1 MTALLSAMLVLP
13 MSAQDRTVKGRV
25 MDDSGSPLPGAS
37 IWVKETSLGTTSN
50 INGEYVIH
58 PVNVKDPVLTVSFVG
73 YTTVEEVVGDRTVID
88 FVLNESTAELE
99 EVVVV
104 GYGVQKKTTMIGSV
118 AQAKGEDLLKTGAVT
133 NVSQAIQG
141 LMPGVVAISS
151 TSKPGDDAAK
161 LIIRG
166 KGTWHNT
173 DPLCLVDGV
182 ERDFNDVDPNEI
194 ESISVLKDAAATAVY
209 GVKGGNGVI
218 IITTKRGLNQRPSIS
233 ISANF
238 GFKQPTMKPEYA
250 DYVTSMKMWNEAVAN
265 DGAWNMLI
273 PESTIA
279 AWENA
284 FATGNY
290 GPDNDYFPEVDWWK
304 EMIKPLGFSQ
314 QYNLNV
320 RGGSNFVKYFVSF
333 AFLNEGDIYRTEKNE
348 IFDPTHNFKRY
359 NWRTN
364 LDFNLTTSTV
374 LSVNLAGKQGNR
386 NQPGYR
392 LDGSYEASFF
402 RELYNDPRHLFP
414 VRYSDGEYGAAIDG
428 MSNLRESFDHGQRM
442 FKSYQNFVDLGLKQ
456 NLNFIT
462 QGLSAQAKFSF
473 TTANESQSRIQK
485 AKGSNFGAGSFGEA
499 NIRYY
504 RKYDYTQPLP
514 DGGYELIENIRFP
527 TNPANWQGERPEV
540 SYDNITGGGYERR
553 IKYEASVNYART
565 FGKHAVTALGVFDRN
580 QIDKLLDGATVNMK
594 YQEREEAWVT
604 RVTYGYAERYLLELN
619 GAYTGS
625 MRFAR
630 DRRFKFFPSYSVAW
644 RISEE
649 SFIKNSVVSQALSNL
664 KIRYS
669 YGTVGFDRNADF
681 FEYVQKYKLASTS
694 PNLQLGSTTANSYG
708 PIIVEDGT
716 ANVNATWETAYKQN
730 LGVDFGLFDNRLTG
744 NADFFKENRKGIIM
758 SQITPAWFGFKDP
771 QANLGETKTHGLEI
785 ELGWNAQTSDDFRYW
800 IKVNFSTNENRVVE
814 RNDPFMMEEYLRKA
828 GKPIDYQTRLGVA
841 GYYGSLDDIYN
852 YASAVEQ
859 TTLLPGDFMYIDYNA
874 DGTII
879 YDDLNDRMPMEKQNY
894 PRTTYGWSMGF
905 SWKNFDFSMMWY
917 GVLGVYKNVADEL
930 LWDLR
935 FGQVENYFAN
945 PDVLNRWTPE
955 TALTASKPTLHA
967 LTASSQYNQRGT
979 TYNYRNASYL
989 RLKNMEV
996 AYTFNQRLI
1005 GKVGMSKCQIYVNA
1019 NNLLTFTNFN
1029 KYIDPESNSA
1039 SLYPLVRRYNIG
1051 LRIGF

>member
-1 MTALLSAMLVLP
+1 MATLLSVAFVLP
-13 MSAQDRTVKGRV
+13 AVAQDHTVTGRV
-25 MDDSGSPLPGAS
+25 MDDSDSPLPGVNIVIKGTTLGVVTDVDGKYA
-37 IWVKETSLGTTSN
+37 ITVPGKET
-50 INGEYVIH
+50 
-58 PVNVKDPVLTVSFVG
+58 VLQFSFVG
-73 YTTVEEVVGDRTVID
+73 YLTQEIEVGDRTVID
-88 FVLNESTAELE
+88 VSLAENVKELE
-99 EVVVV
+99 EIVVV
-104 GYGVQKKTTMIGSV
+104 GYGVQKKATMVGSV
-118 AQAKGEDLLKTGAVT
+118 AQAKGDDLLRTGAVT

-151 TSKPGDDAAK
+151 TSKPGADAAQ

-166 KGTWHNT
+166 KGTWGGTN
-173 DPLCLVDGV
+173 PLCLVDGV

-218 IITTKRGLNQRPSIS
+218 IITTKRGLVQRPSIS
-233 ISANF
+233 LSANF

-250 DYVTSMKMWNEAVAN
+250 DYVTSMNMWNEAVAN
-265 DGAWNMLI
+265 DGTWDMLI

-290 GPDNDYFPEVDWWK
+290 GPNNDYFPEVDWWD

-320 RGGSNFVKYFVSF
+320 RGGSDFVKYFVSF
-333 AFLNEGDIYRTEKNE
+333 AFLNEGDIYRIEKNE

-364 LDFNLTTSTV
+364 LDFNLTKSTV
-374 LSVNLAGKQGNR
+374 LSVNLAGKQGTR

-392 LDGSYEASFF
+392 LDGSYEETFF
-402 RELYNDPRHLFP
+402 RELYSDPRHLFP

-456 NLNFIT
+456 NLDFIT
-462 QGLSAQAKFSF
+462 KGLSAQAKFSF
-473 TTANESQSRIQK
+473 TTANQSQSRIQR

-499 NIRYY
+499 NIRYN
-504 RKYDYTQPLP
+504 RRYDYTQPLP
-514 DGGYELIENIRFP
+514 DGGYELIENNRFP

-540 SYDNITGGGYERR
+540 SYDNITNGGYERR
-553 IKYEASVNYART
+553 VKYEASVNYART
-565 FGKHAVTALGVFDRN
+565 FGKHAVTAMGVFDRN
-580 QIDKLLDGATVNMK
+580 QIDKLLDGSAVNMK

-604 RVTYGYAERYLLELN
+604 RVTYGYAERYLVELN

-630 DRRFKFFPSYSVAW
+630 DKRFKFFPSYSVAW

-649 SFIKNSVVSQALSNL
+649 SFIKNSVVSQALSNF
-664 KIRYS
+664 KVRYS
-669 YGTVGFDRNADF
+669 YGTVGFDRNANF
-681 FEYVQKYKLASTS
+681 FEYVQIYKIADSNPDLS
-694 PNLQLGSTTANSYG
+694 LGSTTVNNYG

-716 ANVNATWETAYKQN
+716 ANLNATWETAYKQN
-730 LGVDFGLFDNRLTG
+730 LGFDFGFFDNRLTG
-744 NADFFKENRKGIIM
+744 NVDLFKESRKGITM
-758 SQITPAWFGFKDP
+758 SQTTPAWFGFKDP
-771 QANLGETKTHGLEI
+771 LANLGKTKTHGLEI
-785 ELGWNAQTSDDFRYW
+785 ELGWNDKAGDDFRYW
-800 IKVNFSTNENRVVE
+800 VKVNFSTNENRVVE
-814 RNDPFMMEEYLRKA
+814 RNDPYLMEEYQRKA

-852 YASAVEQ
+852 YASVSEQ
-859 TTLLPGDFMYIDYNA
+859 TSLTPGDFMYIDYNA
-874 DGTII
+874 DGTVI

-955 TALTASKPTLHA
+955 TASTASKPALHA
-967 LTASSQYNQRGT
+967 STVASQYNQRGT

-989 RLKNMEV
+989 RLKNIEA
-996 AYTFNQRLI
+996 AYTFDQSLT
-1005 GKVGMSKCQIYVNA
+1005 GKIGMSKFQIYVNA
-1019 NNLLTFTNFN
+1019 NNLLTFTGFN
-1029 KYIDPESNSA
+1029 KYIDPESNST